1 MHYVITMKMILFFS
15 DLESTLIYSGYPE
28 HTCVEYNEAKEV
40 TYMTAQ
46 GINFLKDLLVRK
58 DFVFIPCTLRS
69 YEQTARIGF
78 LKNGN
83 VPIIICDNGFS
94 IYENGIL
101 DKTWDN
107 LMKENLATY
116 PTDEIKSDIE
126 ILVSSNNMCCKIK
139 NNRNAFFTLIF
150 ENAESANMHY
160 VTIAKVLK
168 RHKYKLELQGRK
180 IYIIPD
186 FLDKVLAVKYLCK
199 KFNPSLVITAGDSS
213 VDKSFVEEGNQRIIP
228 SHSSLNIR
236 NTIITKKTGISA
248 GEEILDIVMS
258 LLKNQKLN
266 IK

>member
-1 MHYVITMKMILFFS
+1 MKMILFFS
-15 DLESTLIYSGYPE
+15 DLDSTLIYSGYPE

-168 RHKYKLELQGRK
+168 RHKYNLELQGRK

>member
-1 MHYVITMKMILFFS
+1 MKMILFFS
-15 DLESTLIYSGYPE
+15 DLDSTLIYSGYPE

-126 ILVSSNNMCCKIK
+126 ILVSYNNMCCKIK

>member
-1 MHYVITMKMILFFS
+1 
-15 DLESTLIYSGYPE
+15 
-28 HTCVEYNEAKEV
+28 
-40 TYMTAQ
+40 
-46 GINFLKDLLVRK
+46 
-58 DFVFIPCTLRS
+58 
-69 YEQTARIGF
+69 
-78 LKNGN
+78 
-83 VPIIICDNGFS
+83 
-94 IYENGIL
+94 
-101 DKTWDN
+101 
-107 LMKENLATY
+107 
-116 PTDEIKSDIE
+116 
-126 ILVSSNNMCCKIK
+126 
-139 NNRNAFFTLIF
+139 
-150 ENAESANMHY
+150 MHY
-160 VTIAKVLK
+160 VTIAKVLN

>member
-1 MHYVITMKMILFFS
+1 MKMILFFS
-15 DLESTLIYSGYPE
+15 DLDSTLIYSGYPE

>member
-1 MHYVITMKMILFFS
+1 MKMILFFS
-15 DLESTLIYSGYPE
+15 DLDSTLIYSGYPE

-69 YEQTARIGF
+69 YEQTARIDF

-126 ILVSSNNMCCKIK
+126 ILVSSNNMGCKIK

>member
-1 MHYVITMKMILFFS
+1 MKMILFFS
-15 DLESTLIYSGYPE
+15 DLDSTLIYSGYPE

-199 KFNPSLVITAGDSS
+199 KINPSLVITAGDSS

>member
-1 MHYVITMKMILFFS
+1 MKMILFFS
-15 DLESTLIYSGYPE
+15 DLDSTLIYSGYPE

-69 YEQTARIGF
+69 YEQTARIDF

-199 KFNPSLVITAGDSS
+199 KINPSLVITAGDSS

>member
-1 MHYVITMKMILFFS
+1 MKMTLFFS
-15 DLESTLIYSGYPE
+15 DLDSTLIYSGYPE

-160 VTIAKVLK
+160 ATVAKVLK

-180 IYIIPD
+180 LYIIPD

>member
-1 MHYVITMKMILFFS
+1 MKMILFFS
-15 DLESTLIYSGYPE
+15 DLDSTLIYSGYPE

-69 YEQTARIGF
+69 YEQTARIDF

-126 ILVSSNNMCCKIK
+126 ILVSYNNMCCKIK

>member
-1 MHYVITMKMILFFS
+1 MKRTLFFS
-15 DLESTLIYSGYPE
+15 DLDSTLIYSGYPE

-150 ENAESANMHY
+150 EYAESANMHY
-160 VTIAKVLK
+160 ATVAKVLK

-180 IYIIPD
+180 LYIIPD

-236 NTIITKKTGISA
+236 NTIITKKSGISA
-248 GEEILDIVMS
+248 GEEILSIIYSFVNDSNFNNTIE
-258 LLKNQKLN
+258 
-266 IK
+266 

>member
-1 MHYVITMKMILFFS
+1 MKMILFFS
-15 DLESTLIYSGYPE
+15 DLDSTLIYSGYPE

-46 GINFLKDLLVRK
+46 GLNFLKDLLVRK

-126 ILVSSNNMCCKIK
+126 ILVSSNSMCCKIK

>member
-1 MHYVITMKMILFFS
+1 MKMILFFS
-15 DLESTLIYSGYPE
+15 DLDSTLIYSGYPE

-40 TYMTAQ
+40 TYMTAL
-46 GINFLKDLLVRK
+46 GINFLKNLLVRK

-69 YEQTARIGF
+69 YEQTARIDF

-126 ILVSSNNMCCKIK
+126 ILVSTNNMCCKIK

>member
-1 MHYVITMKMILFFS
+1 MKMILFFS
-15 DLESTLIYSGYPE
+15 DLDSTLIYSGYPE

-46 GINFLKDLLVRK
+46 GINLLKDLLVRK

>member
-1 MHYVITMKMILFFS
+1 MKMILFFS
-15 DLESTLIYSGYPE
+15 DLDSTLIYSGYPE
-28 HTCVEYNEAKEV
+28 HTCVVYNEAKEV

-69 YEQTARIGF
+69 YEQTARIDF

>member
-1 MHYVITMKMILFFS
+1 MKMILFFS
-15 DLESTLIYSGYPE
+15 DLDSTLIYSGYPE

-180 IYIIPD
+180 LYIIPD

>member
-1 MHYVITMKMILFFS
+1 MKMILFFS
-15 DLESTLIYSGYPE
+15 DLDSTLIYSGYPE
-28 HTCVEYNEAKEV
+28 HTCVEYNESKEV
-40 TYMTAQ
+40 TYMTTQ
-46 GINFLKDLLVRK
+46 GINHLHNLLVRK
-58 DFVFIPCTLRS
+58 DFVLIPCTLRS
-69 YEQTARIGF
+69 YEQATRIDF

-107 LMKENLATY
+107 LMKEKLETY
-116 PTDEIKSDIE
+116 PTDEIKGDIE
-126 ILVSSNNMCCKIK
+126 ILVSSYNICCRIK

-150 ENAESANMHY
+150 EYAESANMHY
-160 VTIAKVLK
+160 ATVAKVLK

-180 IYIIPD
+180 LYIIPD

-236 NTIITKKTGISA
+236 NTIITKKSGISA
-248 GEEILDIVMS
+248 GEEILSITYSFVNDSNFNNTIE
-258 LLKNQKLN
+258 
-266 IK
+266 

>member
-1 MHYVITMKMILFFS
+1 MKMILFFS
-15 DLESTLIYSGYPE
+15 DLDSTLIYSGYPE

-69 YEQTARIGF
+69 YEQTARIDF

>member
-1 MHYVITMKMILFFS
+1 MKMILFFS
-15 DLESTLIYSGYPE
+15 DLDSTLIYSGYPE

-126 ILVSSNNMCCKIK
+126 ILVSSNNICCKIK

-168 RHKYKLELQGRK
+168 RHKYNLELQGRK

>member
-1 MHYVITMKMILFFS
+1 MKMILFFS
-15 DLESTLIYSGYPE
+15 DLDSTLIYSGYPE

-126 ILVSSNNMCCKIK
+126 ILDSSNKMCCKIK

-150 ENAESANMHY
+150 EYAESANMHY

>member
-1 MHYVITMKMILFFS
+1 MKMILFFS
-15 DLESTLIYSGYPE
+15 DLDSTLIYSGYPE

-258 LLKNQKLN
+258 LLKNQILN

>member
-1 MHYVITMKMILFFS
+1 MKMILFFS
-15 DLESTLIYSGYPE
+15 DLDSTLIYSGYPE

-199 KFNPSLVITAGDSS
+199 KFNPFLVITAGDSS

>member
-1 MHYVITMKMILFFS
+1 MKMILFFS
-15 DLESTLIYSGYPE
+15 DLDSTLIYSGYPE

-69 YEQTARIGF
+69 YEQTARIDF

-150 ENAESANMHY
+150 ENADSANMHY
-160 VTIAKVLK
+160 VTLAKVLK

>member
-1 MHYVITMKMILFFS
+1 MKMILFFS
-15 DLESTLIYSGYPE
+15 DLDSTLIYSGYPE

-69 YEQTARIGF
+69 YEQTSRISF

-116 PTDEIKSDIE
+116 PTDEIKTDIE

-150 ENAESANMHY
+150 ENFKLANMHFD
-160 VTIAKVLK
+160 TIVKSLK
-168 RHKYKLELQGRK
+168 GYRYKLELQGRK
-180 IYIIPD
+180 LYIIPD
-186 FLDKVLAVKYLCK
+186 FLDKILAVKYLCK
-199 KFNPSLVITAGDSS
+199 KNNPSLVITAGDSS
-213 VDKSFVEEGNQRIIP
+213 VDKSFIEQGNLRFVP
-228 SHSSLNIR
+228 LHSSLKINSS
-236 NTIITKKTGISA
+236 IITRSSGIKA
-248 GEEILDIVMS
+248 GEEILNIIMT

-266 IK
+266 TN

>member
-1 MHYVITMKMILFFS
+1 MKMILFFS
-15 DLESTLIYSGYPE
+15 DLDSTLIYSGYPE

-69 YEQTARIGF
+69 YEQTARIDF

-236 NTIITKKTGISA
+236 NTIITKKSGISA

>member
-1 MHYVITMKMILFFS
+1 MKMILFFS
-15 DLESTLIYSGYPE
+15 DLDSTLIYSGYPE

-168 RHKYKLELQGRK
+168 D
-180 IYIIPD
+180 I
-186 FLDKVLAVKYLCK
+186 
-199 KFNPSLVITAGDSS
+199 
-213 VDKSFVEEGNQRIIP
+213 
-228 SHSSLNIR
+228 NI
-236 NTIITKKTGISA
+236 N
-248 GEEILDIVMS
+248 
-258 LLKNQKLN
+258 
-266 IK
+266 

>member
-1 MHYVITMKMILFFS
+1 MKMILFFS
-15 DLESTLIYSGYPE
+15 DLDSTLIYSGYPE

-107 LMKENLATY
+107 LMNENLATY

>member
-1 MHYVITMKMILFFS
+1 
-15 DLESTLIYSGYPE
+15 
-28 HTCVEYNEAKEV
+28 
-40 TYMTAQ
+40 
-46 GINFLKDLLVRK
+46 
-58 DFVFIPCTLRS
+58 
-69 YEQTARIGF
+69 
-78 LKNGN
+78 
-83 VPIIICDNGFS
+83 
-94 IYENGIL
+94 
-101 DKTWDN
+101 
-107 LMKENLATY
+107 
-116 PTDEIKSDIE
+116 
-126 ILVSSNNMCCKIK
+126 
-139 NNRNAFFTLIF
+139 
-150 ENAESANMHY
+150 MHY

-199 KFNPSLVITAGDSS
+199 KFNSSLVITAGDSS

-236 NTIITKKTGISA
+236 NTIITKKSGISA

>member
-1 MHYVITMKMILFFS
+1 MKMILFFS
-15 DLESTLIYSGYPE
+15 DLDSTLIYSGYPE

-168 RHKYKLELQGRK
+168 RHKYKFELQGRK

-236 NTIITKKTGISA
+236 NAIITKKTGISA

>member
-1 MHYVITMKMILFFS
+1 MKMILFFS
-15 DLESTLIYSGYPE
+15 DLDSTLIYSGYPE

-46 GINFLKDLLVRK
+46 GINFLKELLVRK

-69 YEQTARIGF
+69 YEQTARIDF

>member
-1 MHYVITMKMILFFS
+1 MKMVLFFS
-15 DLESTLIYSGYPE
+15 DLDSTLIYSGYPE

-69 YEQTARIGF
+69 YEQTSRISF

-101 DKTWDN
+101 DKNWDN

-126 ILVSSNNMCCKIK
+126 ILVSSNNMCCRIK

-150 ENAESANMHY
+150 EYAESANMHY
-160 VTIAKVLK
+160 ATVAKVLK

-180 IYIIPD
+180 LYIIPD

-236 NTIITKKTGISA
+236 NTIITKKSGISA